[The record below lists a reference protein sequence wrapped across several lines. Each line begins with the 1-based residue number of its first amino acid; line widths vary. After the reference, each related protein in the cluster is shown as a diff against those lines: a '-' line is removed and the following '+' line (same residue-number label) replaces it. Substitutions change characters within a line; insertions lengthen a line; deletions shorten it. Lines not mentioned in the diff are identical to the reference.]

1 MKILIVE
8 DDKGISD
15 FVIPELEHE
24 GYTTCLA
31 VTGREALEKFESEK
45 PDLILLDIMLPELNG
60 LEVLRRIRA
69 ESTVPVILETAR
81 GETIDKINGLNLG
94 ADDYIPKP
102 FEIEELLA
110 RINALFRRVNY
121 AKEKESPVSI
131 KNLILNIDRMS
142 FSIKN
147 DKVAEKESLDGKAAG
162 SNMVEVQLSKTEFLF
177 LKLLIEN
184 QGKVFSRQQIIDE
197 IWGVGHYIDEN
208 TVDVYVGY
216 LRSKISEYTK
226 DEYIRTVRGAGYMMG

>member
-31 VTGREALEKFESEK
+31 ETGRQALEKFESEK

-121 AKEKESPVSI
+121 AKEKEVPTSI
-131 KNLILNIDRMS
+131 KNLTLNIDRMS
-142 FSIKN
+142 FTI
-147 DKVAEKESLDGKAAG
+147 D
-162 SNMVEVQLSKTEFLF
+162 SNEVQLSKTEFLF
-177 LKLLIEN
+177 LKLMIEN

>member
-8 DDKGISD
+8 DDAGISD
-15 FVIPELEHE
+15 FVISELEHE
-24 GYTTCLA
+24 GYETCLA
-31 VTGREALEKFESEK
+31 VSGREALEKFESEK

-69 ESTVPVILETAR
+69 SSNVPIILETAR

-110 RINALFRRVNY
+110 RINALMRRVSFSK
-121 AKEKESPVSI
+121 APGEKLSY
-131 KNLILNIDRMS
+131 KKLTLDADRMGCL
-142 FSIKN
+142 IQHGKDN
-147 DKVAEKESLDGKAAG
+147 EEKTEI
-162 SNMVEVQLSKTEFLF
+162 QLSKTEFL
-177 LKLLIEN
+177 LMKLLLEN
-184 QGKVFSRQQIIDE
+184 QGKVYSRQQIIDE
-197 IWGVGHYIDEN
+197 IWGKGHFIDEN

-216 LRSKISEYTK
+216 LRSKISEYDK
-226 DEYIRTVRGAGYMMG
+226 DDYIKTVRGVGYILG

>member
-15 FVIPELEHE
+15 FIVPELEHE

-31 VTGREALEKFESEK
+31 ETGRKALDMFEREK
-45 PDLILLDIMLPELNG
+45 PDLVLLDIMLPELNG

-69 ESTVPVILETAR
+69 VSTVPVILETAR

-110 RINALFRRVNY
+110 RINALFRRVGFSQPRENVLAY
-121 AKEKESPVSI
+121 K
-131 KNLILNIDRMS
+131 LLTLNVDRMS
-142 FSIKN
+142 FNMK
-147 DKVAEKESLDGKAAG
+147 KPAEGSLDDGVG
-162 SNMVEVQLSKTEFLF
+162 VEEVEVPLSKTEFLL
-177 LKLLIEN
+177 LKLLVEN
-184 QGKVFSRQQIIDE
+184 QGKVLSRSNIIDE
-197 IWGVGHYIDEN
+197 IWGKDHYIDEN

-216 LRSKISEYTK
+216 LRQKISEFTK
-226 DEYIRTVRGAGYMMG
+226 NEYIKTVRGAGYMMG

>member
-15 FVIPELEHE
+15 FIIPELEHE

-31 VTGREALEKFESEK
+31 VTGREALDKFESEK

-69 ESTVPVILETAR
+69 VSSVPVILETAR

-110 RINALFRRVNY
+110 RINALFRRISYNQP
-121 AKEKESPVSI
+121 KEASLTYKSLT
-131 KNLILNIDRMS
+131 LILDRMS
-142 FSIKN
+142 FTF
-147 DKVAEKESLDGKAAG
+147 EGGE
-162 SNMVEVQLSKTEFLF
+162 EVQLSKTEFLMLRLF
-177 LKLLIEN
+177 VEN
-184 QGKVFSRQQIIDE
+184 QGKVLSRSEIIDA
-197 IWGVGHYIDEN
+197 IWGKGHFIDEN
-208 TVDVYVGY
+208 TVDVYIGY
-216 LRSKISEYTK
+216 LRSKISEFTK
-226 DEYIRTVRGAGYMMG
+226 DGYIKTVRGAGYMIV

>member
-15 FVIPELEHE
+15 FIIPELEHE

-31 VTGREALEKFESEK
+31 VTGRQALEKFESEK

-110 RINALFRRVNY
+110 RINALFRRLNY
-121 AKEKESPVSI
+121 AKEKEIPVSV
-131 KNLILNIDRMS
+131 KNLTLNLDRMS

-147 DKVAEKESLDGKAAG
+147 DKGTEGEEP
-162 SNMVEVQLSKTEFLF
+162 VEVQLSKTEFLF

-226 DEYIRTVRGAGYMMG
+226 DEYIKTVRGAGYMMG

>member
-8 DDKGISD
+8 DDAGISD

-31 VTGREALEKFESEK
+31 VTGREALDKFETEK
-45 PDLILLDIMLPELNG
+45 PDLVLLDIMLPELNG

-69 ESTVPVILETAR
+69 VSTIPIILETAR

-110 RINALFRRVNY
+110 RINALFRRVSFSKN
-121 AKEKESPVSI
+121 KESVVTYGHLTI
-131 KNLILNIDRMS
+131 NVDRMS
-142 FSIKN
+142 FTIG
-147 DKVAEKESLDGKAAG
+147 ETEIP
-162 SNMVEVQLSKTEFLF
+162 LSKTEFML
-177 LKLLIEN
+177 LKLLVEN
-184 QGKVFSRQQIIDE
+184 QGKVLSRSSIIDG
-197 IWGVGHYIDEN
+197 IWGKDHFIDEN

-216 LRSKISEYTK
+216 LRSKIAEHT
-226 DEYIRTVRGAGYMMG
+226 DEEYIKTVRGTGYMMG

>member
-8 DDKGISD
+8 DDAGISD
-15 FVIPELEHE
+15 FIIPELEHE

-31 VTGREALEKFESEK
+31 VTGREALSKFEDEK

-69 ESTVPVILETAR
+69 VSTVPVILETAR

-121 AKEKESPVSI
+121 SKPQEVLSSI
-131 KNLILNIDRMS
+131 RNLTLNVDRMS
-142 FSIKN
+142 FSI
-147 DKVAEKESLDGKAAG
+147 D
-162 SNMVEVQLSKTEFLF
+162 SNEVQLSKTEFLF

-197 IWGVGHYIDEN
+197 IWGVGHFIDEN

-216 LRSKISEYTK
+216 LRSKISQYTK

>member
-8 DDKGISD
+8 DDTGISD
-15 FVIPELEHE
+15 FIIPELEHE
-24 GYTTCLA
+24 GYSTCLA
-31 VTGREALEKFESEK
+31 VTGRAALEKFETEK

-69 ESTVPVILETAR
+69 VSTVPVILETAR

-110 RINALFRRVNY
+110 RINALLRRVNFSKKSEEELSY
-121 AKEKESPVSI
+121 KKVS
-131 KNLILNIDRMS
+131 LDVDRMGCIIRGDS
-142 FSIKN
+142 DASEQTEI
-147 DKVAEKESLDGKAAG
+147 
-162 SNMVEVQLSKTEFLF
+162 QLSKTEFLLLKF
-177 LKLLIEN
+177 LLEN

-197 IWGVGHYIDEN
+197 IWGAGHFIDEN

-216 LRSKISEYTK
+216 LRSKIAEYDK
-226 DEYIRTVRGAGYMMG
+226 SEYIRTVRGVGYILG

>member
-8 DDKGISD
+8 DDAGISD
-15 FVIPELEHE
+15 FIISELEHE
-24 GYTTCLA
+24 GYATSLA
-31 VTGREALEKFESEK
+31 VNGREALVKFESEK

-69 ESTVPVILETAR
+69 VSTVPVILETAR

-110 RINALFRRVNY
+110 RINALFRRVSFSTPQ
-121 AKEKESPVSI
+121 APVKSVKEI
-131 KNLILNIDRMS
+131 TINLDRMS
-142 FSIKN
+142 FTIK
-147 DKVAEKESLDGKAAG
+147 DS
-162 SNMVEVQLSKTEFLF
+162 EVLLSKTEFLL

-197 IWGVGHYIDEN
+197 IWGKNHFIDEN

-216 LRSKISEYTK
+216 LRSKISEHTK
-226 DEYIRTVRGAGYMMG
+226 EEYIRTVRGVGYMME

>member
-1 MKILIVE
+1 MKLLIVE
-8 DDKGISD
+8 DDAGISD

-24 GYTTCLA
+24 GYETCLA
-31 VTGREALEKFESEK
+31 VTGREALEKFKKEK

-69 ESTVPVILETAR
+69 KSTVPVILETAR

-94 ADDYIPKP
+94 ADDYISKP

-110 RINALFRRVNY
+110 RINALLRRVSF
-121 AKEKESPVSI
+121 AKQNELTLAYK
-131 KNLILNIDRMS
+131 LLTLNVERMS
-142 FSIKN
+142 MNFEQS
-147 DKVAEKESLDGKAAG
+147 
-162 SNMVEVQLSKTEFLF
+162 EVPLSKTEFLL

-184 QGKVFSRQQIIDE
+184 QGKILSRSQIIDG
-197 IWGVGHYIDEN
+197 IWGPGHFIDEN

-216 LRSKISEYTK
+216 LRSKISDFTK
-226 DEYIRTVRGAGYMMG
+226 DEYIKTVRGAGYMMR

>member
-8 DDKGISD
+8 DDAGISD
-15 FVIPELEHE
+15 FVRPELEHE

-45 PDLILLDIMLPELNG
+45 PDLVLLDIMLPELNG

-81 GETIDKINGLNLG
+81 GGTIDKINGLNLG

-110 RINALFRRVNY
+110 RINALFRRVNFS
-121 AKEKESPVSI
+121 KPKESETSF
-131 KNLILNIDRMS
+131 KNLVLNIDRMS
-142 FSIKN
+142 FSIKPDE
-147 DKVAEKESLDGKAAG
+147 DKAGKDG
-162 SNMVEVQLSKTEFLF
+162 NPVEVQLSKTEFLL
-177 LKLLIEN
+177 LKLLVEN
-184 QGKVFSRQQIIDE
+184 QGKVHSRQQIIDE
-197 IWGVGHYIDEN
+197 IWGKDHFIDEN

-226 DEYIRTVRGAGYMMG
+226 DSYIKTVRGAGYMMG

>member
-69 ESTVPVILETAR
+69 VSSVPVILETAR

-110 RINALFRRVNY
+110 RINALFRRISYNQP
-121 AKEKESPVSI
+121 KEVSLTY
-131 KNLILNIDRMS
+131 KSLTLNLDRMS
-142 FSIKN
+142 FSF
-147 DKVAEKESLDGKAAG
+147 EGGE
-162 SNMVEVQLSKTEFLF
+162 EVQLSKTEFLMLRLF
-177 LKLLIEN
+177 IEN
-184 QGKVFSRQQIIDE
+184 QGKVLSRSQVIDE
-197 IWGVGHYIDEN
+197 VWGKGHFIDEN

-216 LRSKISEYTK
+216 LRSKISDFTK
-226 DEYIRTVRGAGYMMG
+226 DGYIKTVRGAGYMIV

>member
-8 DDKGISD
+8 DDAGISD
-15 FVIPELEHE
+15 FIIPELEHE

-31 VTGREALEKFESEK
+31 VTGREALSKFEEEK

-69 ESTVPVILETAR
+69 VSTVPVILETAR

-121 AKEKESPVSI
+121 SKPQEVLSSI
-131 KNLILNIDRMS
+131 RNLTLNVDRMS
-142 FSIKN
+142 FSI
-147 DKVAEKESLDGKAAG
+147 D
-162 SNMVEVQLSKTEFLF
+162 SNEVQLSKTEFLF

-197 IWGVGHYIDEN
+197 FWGVGHFIDEN

-216 LRSKISEYTK
+216 LRSKISQYTK

>member
-31 VTGREALEKFESEK
+31 VTGREALDKFESEK

-69 ESTVPVILETAR
+69 VSSVPVILETAR
-81 GETIDKINGLNLG
+81 GESIDKVNGLNAG
-94 ADDYIPKP
+94 ADDYIAKP

-110 RINALFRRVNY
+110 RINAVLRR
-121 AKEKESPVSI
+121 AKTTEKTKTI
-131 KNLILNIDRMS
+131 LKCRNLEMNTQSMTV
-142 FSIKN
+142 K
-147 DKVAEKESLDGKAAG
+147 ADGK
-162 SNMVEVQLSKTEFLF
+162 VIYFSKTEYFL
-177 LKLLIEN
+177 LKLFMEN
-184 QGKVFSRQQIIDE
+184 AGKVISRDE
-197 IWGVGHYIDEN
+197 ILDAIWGKEHFIDEN
-208 TVDVYVGY
+208 IVDVYIGY
-216 LRSKISEYTK
+216 LRSKIADVVSG
-226 DEYIRTVRGAGYMMG
+226 EYIKTVRGIGYIIEN

>member
-15 FVIPELEHE
+15 FIVPELEHE

-31 VTGREALEKFESEK
+31 ETGRKALDLFESEK

-69 ESTVPVILETAR
+69 VSTVPVILETAR

-110 RINALFRRVNY
+110 RINALFRRVSY
-121 AKEKESPVSI
+121 TKSRESVLSYKE
-131 KNLILNIDRMS
+131 LTLNIDRMS
-142 FSIKN
+142 FCMN
-147 DKVAEKESLDGKAAG
+147 VT
-162 SNMVEVQLSKTEFLF
+162 EVPLSKTEFML
-177 LKLLIEN
+177 LKLLVEN
-184 QGKVFSRQQIIDE
+184 QNKVLSRSNIIDE
-197 IWGVGHYIDEN
+197 IWGKDHFIDEN
-208 TVDVYVGY
+208 TIDVYVGY
-216 LRSKISEYTK
+216 LRQKISEFSK
-226 DEYIRTVRGAGYMMG
+226 DEYIKTVRGAGYMMG

>member
-15 FVIPELEHE
+15 FIVPELEHE
-24 GYTTCLA
+24 GYQICLA
-31 VTGREALEKFESEK
+31 QTGRKALELFESEN

-69 ESTVPVILETAR
+69 VSTVPIILETAR

-110 RINALFRRVNY
+110 HINALFRRVSF
-121 AKEKESPVSI
+121 AKPRESVQTYKELTLHV
-131 KNLILNIDRMS
+131 DRMS
-142 FSIKN
+142 FSFKASEN
-147 DKVAEKESLDGKAAG
+147 TEKSDNSE
-162 SNMVEVQLSKTEFLF
+162 NQNEVPLSKTEFML
-177 LKLLIEN
+177 LKLLVEN
-184 QGKVFSRQQIIDE
+184 QGKVLSRSKIIDE
-197 IWGVGHYIDEN
+197 IWGKDHFIDEN
-208 TVDVYVGY
+208 TIDVYVGY
-216 LRSKISEYTK
+216 LRSKISGFSKE
-226 DEYIRTVRGAGYMMG
+226 EYIKTVRGAGYMMG

>member
-24 GYTTCLA
+24 GYETCLA
-31 VTGREALEKFESEK
+31 ITGRQALEKFESEK

-69 ESTVPVILETAR
+69 VSSVPVILETAR

-110 RINALFRRVNY
+110 RINALFRRVSYNQP
-121 AKEKESPVSI
+121 KESSLSY
-131 KNLILNIDRMS
+131 KSLSLNLDRMS
-142 FSIKN
+142 FSF
-147 DKVAEKESLDGKAAG
+147 DGG
-162 SNMVEVQLSKTEFLF
+162 EEVQLSKTEFLMLRLF
-177 LKLLIEN
+177 VEN
-184 QGKVFSRQQIIDE
+184 QGKVLSRSQIIDA
-197 IWGVGHYIDEN
+197 IWGKGHFIDEN
-208 TVDVYVGY
+208 TVDVYIGY
-216 LRSKISEYTK
+216 LRSKISEFTK
-226 DEYIRTVRGAGYMMG
+226 DGYIKTVRGAGYMIV

>member
-15 FVIPELEHE
+15 FIVPELEHE

-31 VTGREALEKFESEK
+31 ETGRKALDLFESEK

-69 ESTVPVILETAR
+69 VSTVPVILETAR

-110 RINALFRRVNY
+110 RINALFRRVSY
-121 AKEKESPVSI
+121 TKSRESVLSYKE
-131 KNLILNIDRMS
+131 LTLNIDRMS
-142 FSIKN
+142 FCMN
-147 DKVAEKESLDGKAAG
+147 ET
-162 SNMVEVQLSKTEFLF
+162 EVPLSKTEFML
-177 LKLLIEN
+177 LKLLVEN
-184 QGKVFSRQQIIDE
+184 QNKVLSRSNIIDE
-197 IWGVGHYIDEN
+197 IWGKDHFIDEN
-208 TVDVYVGY
+208 TIDVYVGY
-216 LRSKISEYTK
+216 LRQKISEF
-226 DEYIRTVRGAGYMMG
+226 